1 MFYQHEY
8 AFDLLCEQQNFVV
21 HQCLPFI
28 VFVKNV
34 KYVASMSDKDYCDN
48 VLLMLVQ

>member
-8 AFDLLCEQQNFVV
+8 AFDLLCEPQIFVV

-28 VFVKNV
+28 VFVENV

-48 VLLMLVQ
+48 VFLMLVQ